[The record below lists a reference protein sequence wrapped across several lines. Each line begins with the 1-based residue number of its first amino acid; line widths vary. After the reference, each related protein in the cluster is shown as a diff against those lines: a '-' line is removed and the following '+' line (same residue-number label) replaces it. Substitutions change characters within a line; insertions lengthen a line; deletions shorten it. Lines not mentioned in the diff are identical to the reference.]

1 MSKDAEIKTMAETIQ
16 SLEAKNKA
24 KDIFTV
30 NLQEK
35 VRETSSFCMN
45 FLYLVL
51 HFAVCKNRYTESI
64 CLVCN
69 VVIDNVIS
77 NKVLITKLFSDQR
90 AGITA
95 AS

>member
-1 MSKDAEIKTMAETIQ
+1 MVETIQ

-24 KDIFTV
+24 KDLLTV

-51 HFAVCKNRYTESI
+51 HFAVRNQPLAGI
-64 CLVCN
+64 NMLVCN
-69 VVIDNVIS
+69 VIIENI
-77 NKVLITKLFSDQR
+77 
-90 AGITA
+90 
-95 AS
+95 